1 MAVAEPRLTD
11 YIIGTMKLTRREGDY
26 DAFLALRGVPYPVR
40 LVLQNLVGSTRRF
53 ASEMK
58 HGVLWLTETEL
69 GTFRDTA
76 KAPVPLDGAARRPA
90 ASAGAMRRVASR
102 AGKTWVRDVNPAGV
116 PVRRRW
122 AEAGGSLVCEEREL
136 EHEDRVTR
144 VEVAREGGLVAV
156 TVTDQATGTSFRE
169 LFAKCGAR

>member
-1 MAVAEPRLTD
+1 MRWVA
-11 YIIGTMKLTRREGDY
+11 
-26 DAFLALRGVPYPVR
+26 A
-40 LVLQNLVGSTRRF
+40 
-53 ASEMK
+53 
-58 HGVLWLTETEL
+58 
-69 GTFRDTA
+69 
-76 KAPVPLDGAARRPA
+76 
-90 ASAGAMRRVASR
+90 R

-169 LFAKCGAR
+169 LFAFFASALPSATSFRALFAFFASALPP

>member
-1 MAVAEPRLTD
+1 MGWRCAALWSCTMAVAEPRLTE

-69 GTFRDTA
+69 GTFSDTA

-90 ASAGAMRRVASR
+90 VYLS
-102 AGKTWVRDVNPAGV
+102 
-116 PVRRRW
+116 
-122 AEAGGSLVCEEREL
+122 
-136 EHEDRVTR
+136 
-144 VEVAREGGLVAV
+144 
-156 TVTDQATGTSFRE
+156 
-169 LFAKCGAR
+169 

>member
-40 LVLQNLVGSTRRF
+40 LVLQNLVGSTRRW

-69 GTFRDTA
+69 GTFSDTA
-76 KAPVPLDGAARRPA
+76 KAPVPLDGAARAVLARYPPRGGGRIRGDRRA
-90 ASAGAMRRVASR
+90 NRVESANRRVRPGGGVFAR
-102 AGKTWVRDVNPAGV
+102 ARARG
-116 PVRRRW
+116 RRR
-122 AEAGGSLVCEEREL
+122 GSRERQG
-136 EHEDRVTR
+136 RVVFHR
-144 VEVAREGGLVAV
+144 REQLLPLA
-156 TVTDQATGTSFRE
+156 A
-169 LFAKCGAR
+169 

>member
-11 YIIGTMKLTRREGDY
+11 YIIGTIKLTRREGDY

-69 GTFRDTA
+69 GTFSDTT

-90 ASAGAMRRVASR
+90 VSARAMR
-102 AGKTWVRDVNPAGV
+102 
-116 PVRRRW
+116 
-122 AEAGGSLVCEEREL
+122 
-136 EHEDRVTR
+136 
-144 VEVAREGGLVAV
+144 
-156 TVTDQATGTSFRE
+156 
-169 LFAKCGAR
+169 

>member
-40 LVLQNLVGSTRRF
+40 LVLQNLVGSTRRW

-69 GTFRDTA
+69 GTFSDTA
-76 KAPVPLDGAARRPA
+76 KVPVPLDGAARRPA
-90 ASAGAMRRVASR
+90 VSA
-102 AGKTWVRDVNPAGV
+102 
-116 PVRRRW
+116 
-122 AEAGGSLVCEEREL
+122 REL
-136 EHEDRVTR
+136 CDGSRR
-144 VEVAREGGLVAV
+144 AQARRGS
-156 TVTDQATGTSFRE
+156 AT
-169 LFAKCGAR
+169 

>member
-69 GTFRDTA
+69 GTRPERKRRSKPVKA
-76 KAPVPLDGAARRPA
+76 KQRNEQHIVLCG
-90 ASAGAMRRVASR
+90 
-102 AGKTWVRDVNPAGV
+102 
-116 PVRRRW
+116 
-122 AEAGGSLVCEEREL
+122 ERKRSVSCAL
-136 EHEDRVTR
+136 E
-144 VEVAREGGLVAV
+144 
-156 TVTDQATGTSFRE
+156 
-169 LFAKCGAR
+169 

>member
-40 LVLQNLVGSTRRF
+40 LFSKSR
-53 ASEMK
+53 
-58 HGVLWLTETEL
+58 
-69 GTFRDTA
+69 
-76 KAPVPLDGAARRPA
+76 PLRKVAARRPA
-90 ASAGAMRRVASR
+90 VSARAMRWVASR

-122 AEAGGSLVCEEREL
+122 AEAGESLVCEEREL

-144 VEVAREGGLVAV
+144 VEVALEGGLVAV

-169 LFAKCGAR
+169 LFAKCGVR

>member
-40 LVLQNLVGSTRRF
+40 LVLQNLVGSTRRW

-69 GTFRDTA
+69 GTFSDTA
-76 KAPVPLDGAARRPA
+76 KAPLPSNTVSTLSQAKRVCCSVGLRARAVAENSTMSSSLSSVKPVCVSPL
-90 ASAGAMRRVASR
+90 
-102 AGKTWVRDVNPAGV
+102 
-116 PVRRRW
+116 
-122 AEAGGSLVCEEREL
+122 
-136 EHEDRVTR
+136 
-144 VEVAREGGLVAV
+144 
-156 TVTDQATGTSFRE
+156 
-169 LFAKCGAR
+169 

>member
-53 ASEMK
+53 ASEMR

-69 GTFRDTA
+69 GTFSDTA

-90 ASAGAMRRVASR
+90 VSA
-102 AGKTWVRDVNPAGV
+102 
-116 PVRRRW
+116 
-122 AEAGGSLVCEEREL
+122 REL
-136 EHEDRVTR
+136 CDGSRR
-144 VEVAREGGLVAV
+144 AQARRGS
-156 TVTDQATGTSFRE
+156 AT
-169 LFAKCGAR
+169 